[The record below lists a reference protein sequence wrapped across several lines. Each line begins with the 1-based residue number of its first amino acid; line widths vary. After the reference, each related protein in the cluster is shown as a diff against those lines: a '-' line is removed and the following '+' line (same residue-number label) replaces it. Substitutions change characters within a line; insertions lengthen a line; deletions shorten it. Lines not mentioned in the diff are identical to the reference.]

1 MAMISALSNGLQRVK
16 TAYIHTQ
23 NPYRDHWLW
32 SKKVPLNYTP
42 QDIFLVS
49 YPKSGNTYLRFLIG
63 NAIKL
68 QYGLQREV
76 NFFTIQDIVPNIT
89 DGYLRETGPF
99 GQQDLPRIIK
109 SHHAYNPQYMRVI
122 LLVRDPRDVLTSF
135 YYHRKN
141 YNRLPQTTTMAEFI
155 RHPVDGAKVWADHT
169 RSWYLCEQMLE
180 RNIQLF
186 RYEDFMQDPQSS
198 LLRLMGFIG
207 LEMQAELVNQAVDL
221 SSKEKMRQSEAL
233 SASTYQFRTQK
244 TQFVRQGEVK
254 GGAGLAA
261 VDQQFIEDQT
271 RKIAQLVGYDF

>member
-1 MAMISALSNGLQRVK
+1 MDMISLFSNALRRVK
-16 TAYIHTQ
+16 TVYTNAQ

-32 SKKVPLNYTP
+32 SKRVPLNYTP

-63 NAIKL
+63 NAVKL
-68 QYGLQREV
+68 QYGLEREV

-109 SHHAYNPQYMRVI
+109 SHHAYNPRYMRVI

-135 YYHRKN
+135 YHHRLN
-141 YNRLPQTTTMAEFI
+141 YGRLPQTTTMAEFI

-186 RYEDFMQDPQSS
+186 RYEDFMKDPPSA
-198 LLRLMGFIG
+198 LIRLMKFIG
-207 LEMQAELVNQAVDL
+207 LDMQAELVNQAVNL
-221 SSKEKMRQSEAL
+221 SSKERMSQSEAL

-244 TQFVRQGEVK
+244 TRFVRKGEAK
-254 GGAGLAA
+254 GGAELTAA
-261 VDQQFIEDQT
+261 DQQFIEDQT
-271 RKIAQLVGYDF
+271 RDIAQLVGYDF